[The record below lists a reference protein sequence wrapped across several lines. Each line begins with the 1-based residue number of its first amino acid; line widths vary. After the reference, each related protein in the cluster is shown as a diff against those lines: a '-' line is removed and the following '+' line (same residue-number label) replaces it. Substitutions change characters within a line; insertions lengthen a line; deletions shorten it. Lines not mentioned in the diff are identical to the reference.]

1 MKKNILILLTILTFS
16 SCSKDDEFTGN
27 EVSGNEFIGKW
38 RLIEQLAD
46 PGDGSGVF
54 TSVDSVASEKILE
67 FFDNGIVTST
77 NGSLC
82 NPYSEEQITSGTFSL
97 VENRITTNCQDS
109 NIATIGIELKDKH
122 LILSFLSIE
131 GFYQKFQRVH

>member
-1 MKKNILILLTILTFS
+1 MKKNIIILLTILTFS
-16 SCSKDDEFTGN
+16 SCNKEDPFTRN
-27 EVSGNEFIGKW
+27 EVTGNEFIGKW

-54 TSVDSVASEKILE
+54 TSVASEKILE

-97 VENRITTNCQDS
+97 VENKITTNCQDS